1 MVQARKTRGGAGCVK
16 ALVCAAIRGYKR
28 LLSPALHAIGGPGCG
43 CRFEPSCS
51 RYCLEAVEKH
61 GVARGGWLGLRRLAR
76 CQPWGGT
83 GWDPVPEPLGRA
95 QPRTGGCC
103 GKGN

>member
-1 MVQARKTRGGAGCVK
+1 MVQTRKTRGGARRVK

-28 LLSPALHAIGGPGCG
+28 LLSPVFHAIGGPGCG

-83 GWDPVPEPLGRA
+83 GWDPVPEYLKSTPPGA
-95 QPRTGGCC
+95 GGCC
-103 GKGN
+103 GKRN